1 MKIEKIIHML
11 RRWNSESY
19 ISLEEFREIISTLEK
34 LKTMIITDDSESW
47 PVDNPE
53 IKVIIYGDY
62 IEKSSYVRELAKRG
76 RLRGQ
81 HWRYLLDEGKV

>member
-1 MKIEKIIHML
+1 
-11 RRWNSESY
+11 
-19 ISLEEFREIISTLEK
+19 
-34 LKTMIITDDSESW
+34 MIITDDSESW